1 MTSTLTLS
9 QVAKSFGSN
18 RVLNNLSLEVSKGD
32 FVAILGSSGSGKTT
46 LLRLIAGFDSPDAG
60 EISIA
65 GKTVAAKSIFVP
77 ADKRRVGYVP
87 QDASLFPHL
96 NVFENVAFGLKGLSK
111 PARVDRVRALLKLVS
126 MEAFEDQ
133 TATSLSGGQKH
144 RIALARALAP
154 EPELVLLD
162 EPFAALDAELRT
174 RIREEIK
181 QVLDKVSST
190 TILVTHDQEEALSIA
205 DKVALLRAGSFAQ
218 VGNPREIYSEPVD
231 LGVATFLGDSVIV
244 DGVISGGKVKT
255 SLGQLT
261 LLNTATEGSKGK
273 VAIRPENFYLQP
285 DLNGNSTVVS
295 RQFFGH
301 DAVVEVKTPEQLIR
315 ARSSGP
321 FAPEVGMKVTV
332 WVRGAVNFYPE
343 NQA

>member
-1 MTSTLTLS
+1 VVATLTLNGVS
-9 QVAKSFGSN
+9 KAFGSHV
-18 RVLNNLSLEVSKGD
+18 VLEGLSLEVANGE
-32 FVAILGSSGSGKTT
+32 FVAVLGSSGSGKTT
-46 LLRLIAGFDSPDAG
+46 LLRLIAGFDDPDTG
-60 EISIA
+60 EISIT
-65 GKTVAAKSIFVP
+65 GKTVAAWKVFVP
-77 ADKRRVGYVP
+77 AEARKVGYVP
-87 QDASLFPHL
+87 QDAALFPHL
-96 NVFENVAFGLKGLSK
+96 SVFENVAFGLKGLSK
-111 PARVDRVRALLKLVS
+111 AARGDRVRSLLKLVS
-126 MEAFEDQ
+126 MEAFENQ
-133 TATSLSGGQKH
+133 SSTSLSGGQKH

-162 EPFAALDAELRT
+162 EPFAALDAELRA

-181 QVLDKVSST
+181 QVLEKVSST

-205 DKVALLRAGSFAQ
+205 DRVALLRDGNFAQ

-244 DGVISGGKVKT
+244 DGLVEADKVKT

-261 LLNTATEGSKGK
+261 LLNSATEGSRGK

-285 DLNGNSTVVS
+285 DLNGDSIVVG

-301 DAVVEVKTPEQLIR
+301 DAVVEVKTPDQLIR

-343 NQA
+343 G

>member
-1 MTSTLTLS
+1 MVATLALS
-9 QVAKSFGSN
+9 GISKSFGSQG
-18 RVLNNLSLEVSKGD
+18 VLKGLSLEVANGE
-32 FVAILGSSGSGKTT
+32 FVAVLGSSGSGKTT
-46 LLRLIAGFDSPDAG
+46 LLRLIAGFDDPDTG

-65 GKTVAAKSIFVP
+65 GKTVAAKNVFVP
-77 ADKRRVGYVP
+77 AEARKVGYVP
-87 QDASLFPHL
+87 QDAALFPHL
-96 NVFENVAFGLKGLSK
+96 SVSENIAFGLKGLSK
-111 PARVDRVRALLKLVS
+111 LARTDRVRQLLKLVS
-126 MEAFEDQ
+126 MEAFESQ
-133 TATSLSGGQKH
+133 SSTSLSGGQKH

-154 EPELVLLD
+154 EPELILLD
-162 EPFAALDAELRT
+162 EPFAALDAELRS
-174 RIREEIK
+174 RIRDEIK
-181 QVLDKVSST
+181 DVLDKVSST

-205 DKVALLRAGSFAQ
+205 DRVALLRDGNFAQ
-218 VGNPREIYSEPVD
+218 VGNPREIYSAPVD

-244 DGVISGGKVKT
+244 DGVVEKDKVST

-261 LLNTATEGSKGK
+261 LLNSAKEGSRGK

-285 DLNGNSTVVS
+285 DLNGDSVVVG

-301 DAVVEVKTPEQLIR
+301 DAVVEVKTPKQLIR

-343 NQA
+343 G

>member
-1 MTSTLTLS
+1 MVSTLALS
-9 QVAKSFGSN
+9 GISKSFGSQL
-18 RVLNNLSLEVSKGD
+18 VLKDLSLEVANGE
-32 FVAILGSSGSGKTT
+32 FVAVLGSSGSGKTT
-46 LLRLIAGFDSPDAG
+46 LLRLIAGFDDPDSG
-60 EISIA
+60 EISIS
-65 GKTVAAKSIFVP
+65 GKLVAAKNVFV
-77 ADKRRVGYVP
+77 AAEARKVGYVP
-87 QDASLFPHL
+87 QDAALFPHL
-96 NVFENVAFGLKGLSK
+96 SVSENIAFGLKGLGK
-111 PARVDRVRALLKLVS
+111 NARTDRVRSLLKLVS
-126 MEAFEDQ
+126 MEEFENQ
-133 TATSLSGGQKH
+133 SSTSLSGGQKH

-154 EPELVLLD
+154 EPELILLD
-162 EPFAALDAELRT
+162 EPFAALDAELRS
-174 RIREEIK
+174 RIRDEIK

-205 DKVALLRAGSFAQ
+205 DRVALLRDGNFAQ
-218 VGNPREIYSEPVD
+218 VGNPREIYSAPVD

-244 DGVISGGKVKT
+244 DGVIESGKVST

-261 LLNTATEGSKGK
+261 LLNSAKEASRGK

-285 DLNGNSTVVS
+285 DLNGDSIVVG

-301 DAVVEVKTPEQLIR
+301 DAVVEVKTPKQLIR

-343 NQA
+343 G

>member
-1 MTSTLTLS
+1 VILTLS
-9 QVAKSFGSN
+9 NISKSFGTQ
-18 RVLNNLSLEVSKGD
+18 RVLRDLSLSVAEGE
-32 FVAILGSSGSGKTT
+32 FVAVLGSSGSGKTT
-46 LLRLIAGFDSPDAG
+46 LLRLIAGFDEPDTG

-65 GKTVAAKSIFVP
+65 GKLVAGSKVFVP
-77 ADKRRVGYVP
+77 AEQRKVGYVP
-87 QDASLFPHL
+87 QDAALFPHL
-96 NVFENVAFGLKGLSK
+96 SVFENIAFGLKGLSK
-111 PARVDRVRALLKLVS
+111 AARVDRVRSLLKLVS
-126 MEAFEDQ
+126 MEAFENSSSTD
-133 TATSLSGGQKH
+133 LSGGQKH

-154 EPELVLLD
+154 EPELILLD
-162 EPFAALDAELRT
+162 EPFAALDAELRA

-181 QVLDKVSST
+181 GVLDQVSCT

-205 DKVALLRAGSFAQ
+205 DRVALLRDGSFAQ

-244 DGVISGGKVKT
+244 DGVIESGKVAT

-261 LLNTATEGSKGK
+261 LLNSATEGSKGK

-285 DLNGNSTVVS
+285 DLNGDSIVVG

-301 DAVVEVKTPEQLIR
+301 DAVVEVKTPGQLIR

-321 FAPEVGMKVTV
+321 FAPEIGMRVTV

-343 NQA
+343 K

>member
-1 MTSTLTLS
+1 VNTILALNNVS
-9 QVAKSFGSN
+9 KSFGSQK
-18 RVLNNLSLEVSKGD
+18 VLNRLSLEVADGE
-32 FVAILGSSGSGKTT
+32 FVAVLGSSGSGKTT
-46 LLRLIAGFDSPDAG
+46 LLRLIAGFDDPDTG

-65 GKTVAAKSIFVP
+65 GKLVAGKNIFVP
-77 ADKRRVGYVP
+77 AEARKVGYVP
-87 QDASLFPHL
+87 QDAALFPHL
-96 NVFENVAFGLKGLSK
+96 SVFENVAFGLKGLSK
-111 PARVDRVRALLKLVS
+111 TARTDRVRSLLKLVS
-126 MEAFEDQ
+126 MEAFENQ
-133 TATSLSGGQKH
+133 AATALSGGQKH

-154 EPELVLLD
+154 EPELILLD
-162 EPFAALDAELRT
+162 EPFAALDAELRS
-174 RIREEIK
+174 RIRDEIK
-181 QVLDKVSST
+181 EVLDKVSST

-205 DKVALLRAGSFAQ
+205 DRVALLRDGNFAQ
-218 VGNPREIYSEPVD
+218 VGNPREIYSAPVD

-244 DGVISGGKVKT
+244 DGVVESDKVST

-261 LLNTATEGSKGK
+261 LLNSAKVGSRGK

-285 DLNGNSTVVS
+285 DLNGDSIVVG

-301 DAVVEVKTPEQLIR
+301 DAVVEVKTPDQLIR

-343 NQA
+343 K

>member
-1 MTSTLTLS
+1 MVTTLALS
-9 QVAKSFGSN
+9 KISKSFGAEP
-18 RVLNNLSLEVSKGD
+18 VLTNLSLEISNGE
-32 FVAILGSSGSGKTT
+32 FVAVLGSSGSGKTT
-46 LLRLIAGFDSPDAG
+46 LLRLIAGFDDPDRG
-60 EISIA
+60 EISIS
-65 GKTVAAKSIFVP
+65 GKTVAGKNIFVP
-77 ADKRRVGYVP
+77 AEARKVGYVP
-87 QDASLFPHL
+87 QDAALFPHL
-96 NVFENVAFGLKGLSK
+96 SVSENIAFGLRGLTK
-111 PARVDRVRALLKLVS
+111 LARTARVRELLKLVS
-126 MEAFEDQ
+126 MAEFENQ
-133 TATSLSGGQKH
+133 SATSLSGGQKH

-154 EPELVLLD
+154 EPELILLD

-174 RIREEIK
+174 RIRDEIK
-181 QVLDKVSST
+181 QVLDNVSST

-205 DKVALLRAGSFAQ
+205 DRVALLRDGNFAQ

-231 LGVATFLGDSVIV
+231 LGVATFLGDSVII
-244 DGVISGGKVKT
+244 DGVVHADKVQT

-261 LLNTATEGSKGK
+261 LLNSAKEGSVGK

-285 DLNGNSTVVS
+285 DLNGDSIVVG

-301 DAVVEVKTPEQLIR
+301 DAVVEVKTPKQLIR

-343 NQA
+343 G

>member
-1 MTSTLTLS
+1 MILTLS
-9 QVAKSFGSN
+9 NVSKSFGTQT
-18 RVLNNLSLEVSKGD
+18 VLKGLSLD
-32 FVAILGSSGSGKTT
+32 VADGEFLAVLGSSGSGKTT
-46 LLRLIAGFDSPDAG
+46 LLRLIAGFDEPDSG
-60 EISIA
+60 EISIS
-65 GKTVAAKSIFVP
+65 GKLVAAKNIFV
-77 ADKRRVGYVP
+77 AAEARKVGYVP
-87 QDASLFPHL
+87 QDAALFPHL
-96 NVFENVAFGLKGLSK
+96 SVFENVAFGLKGLSK
-111 PARVDRVRALLKLVS
+111 AARVDRVRELLKLVS
-126 MEAFEDQ
+126 MESFENQ
-133 TATSLSGGQKH
+133 SATELSGGQKH

-154 EPELVLLD
+154 EPELILLD

-205 DKVALLRAGSFAQ
+205 DRVALLRDGNFAQ
-218 VGNPREIYSEPVD
+218 VGNPREIYSAPVD

-244 DGVISGGKVKT
+244 DGVIESGKVST
-255 SLGQLT
+255 SLGKLT
-261 LLNTATEGSKGK
+261 LLNSAKEASRGK

-285 DLNGNSTVVS
+285 DLNGDSIVVG

-301 DAVVEVKTPEQLIR
+301 DAVVEVKTPKQLIR

-343 NQA
+343 A

>member
-1 MTSTLTLS
+1 VVSTLALS
-9 QVAKSFGSN
+9 GLSKSFGSKP
-18 RVLNNLSLEVSKGD
+18 VLQNLSLEIANGE
-32 FVAILGSSGSGKTT
+32 FVAVLGSSGSGKTT
-46 LLRLIAGFDSPDAG
+46 LLRLIAGFDDPDSG
-60 EISIA
+60 EISISGKLVA
-65 GKTVAAKSIFVP
+65 SKTVFVAAEARK
-77 ADKRRVGYVP
+77 VGYVP
-87 QDASLFPHL
+87 QDAALFPHL
-96 NVFENVAFGLKGLSK
+96 SVFENVAFGLKGLSK
-111 PARVDRVRALLKLVS
+111 SARVDRVRELLKLVS
-126 MEAFEDQ
+126 MESFENQ
-133 TATSLSGGQKH
+133 SATELSGGQKH
-144 RIALARALAP
+144 RVALARALAP
-154 EPELVLLD
+154 EPELILLD
-162 EPFAALDAELRT
+162 EPFAALDAELRA

-205 DKVALLRAGSFAQ
+205 DRVALLRDGNFAQ
-218 VGNPREIYSEPVD
+218 VGNPREIYSAPVD

-244 DGVISGGKVKT
+244 DGVIESGKVST

-261 LLNTATEGSKGK
+261 LLNSAKEASRGK

-285 DLNGNSTVVS
+285 DLNGYSIVVG

-301 DAVVEVKTPEQLIR
+301 DAVVEVKTPKQLIR

-343 NQA
+343 G

>member
-1 MTSTLTLS
+1 MVSTLALS
-9 QVAKSFGSN
+9 GLSKSFGSKP
-18 RVLNNLSLEVSKGD
+18 VLQNLSLEIANGE
-32 FVAILGSSGSGKTT
+32 FVAVLGSSGSGKTT
-46 LLRLIAGFDSPDAG
+46 LLRLIAGFDDPDSG
-60 EISIA
+60 EISIS
-65 GKTVAAKSIFVP
+65 GKLVASKNVFVAAEARK
-77 ADKRRVGYVP
+77 VGYVP
-87 QDASLFPHL
+87 QDAALFPHL
-96 NVFENVAFGLKGLSK
+96 SVFENVAFGLKGLSK
-111 PARVDRVRALLKLVS
+111 AARVDRVRELLKLVS
-126 MEAFEDQ
+126 MESFENQ
-133 TATSLSGGQKH
+133 SATELSGGQKH
-144 RIALARALAP
+144 RVALARALAP

-162 EPFAALDAELRT
+162 EPFAALDAELRA

-205 DKVALLRAGSFAQ
+205 DRVALLRDGNFAQ
-218 VGNPREIYSEPVD
+218 VGNPREIYSAPVD

-244 DGVISGGKVKT
+244 DGVIESGKVST

-261 LLNTATEGSKGK
+261 LLNSAKEASRGK

-285 DLNGNSTVVS
+285 DLNGDSIVVG

-301 DAVVEVKTPEQLIR
+301 DAVVEVKTPNQLIR

-343 NQA
+343 G

>member
-1 MTSTLTLS
+1 MVSTLVLS
-9 QVAKSFGSN
+9 GISKSFGSQL
-18 RVLNNLSLEVSKGD
+18 VLKDLSLEVANGE
-32 FVAILGSSGSGKTT
+32 FVAVLGSSGSGKTT
-46 LLRLIAGFDSPDAG
+46 LLRLIAGFDDPDSG
-60 EISIA
+60 EISIS
-65 GKTVAAKSIFVP
+65 GKLVAAKNVFV
-77 ADKRRVGYVP
+77 AAEARKVGYVP
-87 QDASLFPHL
+87 QDAALFPHL
-96 NVFENVAFGLKGLSK
+96 SVSENIAFGLKGLGK
-111 PARVDRVRALLKLVS
+111 TARTDRVRSLLKLVS
-126 MEAFEDQ
+126 MEEFENQ
-133 TATSLSGGQKH
+133 SSTSLSGGQKH

-154 EPELVLLD
+154 EPELILLD
-162 EPFAALDAELRT
+162 EPFAALDAELRS
-174 RIREEIK
+174 RIRDEIK

-205 DKVALLRAGSFAQ
+205 DRVALLRDGNFAQ
-218 VGNPREIYSEPVD
+218 VGNPREIYSAPVD

-244 DGVISGGKVKT
+244 DGVIESGKVST

-261 LLNTATEGSKGK
+261 LLNSAKEASRGK

-285 DLNGNSTVVS
+285 DLNGDSIVVG

-301 DAVVEVKTPEQLIR
+301 DAVVEVKTPKQLIR

-343 NQA
+343 G

>member
-1 MTSTLTLS
+1 VVATLALS
-9 QVAKSFGSN
+9 GISKSFGSQV
-18 RVLNNLSLEVSKGD
+18 VLEGLSLEVANGE
-32 FVAILGSSGSGKTT
+32 FVAVLGSSGSGKTT
-46 LLRLIAGFDSPDAG
+46 LLRLIAGFDDPDTG

-65 GKTVAAKSIFVP
+65 GKTVAAKNVFVP
-77 ADKRRVGYVP
+77 AEARKVGYVP
-87 QDASLFPHL
+87 QDAALFPHL
-96 NVFENVAFGLKGLSK
+96 SVAENIAFGLRGLSK
-111 PARVDRVRALLKLVS
+111 VARTDRVRQLLKLVS
-126 MEAFEDQ
+126 MEEFETQ
-133 TATSLSGGQKH
+133 SSTSLSGGQKH

-162 EPFAALDAELRT
+162 EPFAALDAELRS
-174 RIREEIK
+174 RIRDEIK
-181 QVLDKVSST
+181 DVLDKVSST

-205 DKVALLRAGSFAQ
+205 DRVALLRDGNFAQ
-218 VGNPREIYSEPVD
+218 IGNPREIYSEPVD

-244 DGVISGGKVKT
+244 DGVVHLDKVNT

-261 LLNTATEGSKGK
+261 LLNSAKEGSTGK

-285 DLNGNSTVVS
+285 DLKGDSIVVG

-301 DAVVEVKTPEQLIR
+301 DAVVEVKTPKQLIR

-343 NQA
+343 G

>member
-1 MTSTLTLS
+1 MVTTLALS
-9 QVAKSFGSN
+9 HVSKSFGN
-18 RVLNNLSLEVSKGD
+18 QKVLSNLSLEVSNGE
-32 FVAILGSSGSGKTT
+32 FLAVLGSSGSGKTT
-46 LLRLIAGFDSPDAG
+46 LLRLIAGFDDPDSG

-65 GKTVAAKSIFVP
+65 GQLVAAKNVFVP
-77 ADKRRVGYVP
+77 AEARKVGYVP
-87 QDASLFPHL
+87 QDAALFPHL
-96 NVFENVAFGLKGLSK
+96 SVFENVAFGLKGLSK
-111 PARVDRVRALLKLVS
+111 TARTDRVRSLLKLVS
-126 MEAFEDQ
+126 MEAFESQ
-133 TATSLSGGQKH
+133 GSTSLSGGQKH

-154 EPELVLLD
+154 EPELILLD
-162 EPFAALDAELRT
+162 EPFAALDAELRS
-174 RIREEIK
+174 RIRDEIK
-181 QVLDKVSST
+181 DVLDQVSST

-205 DKVALLRAGSFAQ
+205 DRVALLRDGNFAQ
-218 VGNPREIYSEPVD
+218 VGNPREIYSAPVD

-244 DGVISGGKVKT
+244 DGVVESGKVST

-261 LLNTATEGSKGK
+261 LLNSAKAGSRGK

-285 DLNGNSTVVS
+285 DLNGDSIVVG

-301 DAVVEVKTPEQLIR
+301 DAVVEVKTPNQLIR

-343 NQA
+343 S

>member
-1 MTSTLTLS
+1 MVTTLALS
-9 QVAKSFGSN
+9 KISKSFGAEP
-18 RVLNNLSLEVSKGD
+18 VLTNLSLEISNGE
-32 FVAILGSSGSGKTT
+32 FVAVLGSSGSGKTT
-46 LLRLIAGFDSPDAG
+46 LLRLIAGFDDPDRG
-60 EISIA
+60 EISIS
-65 GKTVAAKSIFVP
+65 GKTVAGKNIFVP
-77 ADKRRVGYVP
+77 AEARKVGYVP
-87 QDASLFPHL
+87 QDAALFPHL
-96 NVFENVAFGLKGLSK
+96 SVSENIAFGLRGLTK
-111 PARVDRVRALLKLVS
+111 LARTARVRELLKLVS
-126 MEAFEDQ
+126 MDEFENQ
-133 TATSLSGGQKH
+133 SATSLSGGQKH

-154 EPELVLLD
+154 EPELILLD

-174 RIREEIK
+174 RIRDEIK
-181 QVLDKVSST
+181 QVLDNVSST

-205 DKVALLRAGSFAQ
+205 DRVALLRDGNFAQ

-231 LGVATFLGDSVIV
+231 LGVATFLGDSVII
-244 DGVISGGKVKT
+244 DGVVHADKVQT

-261 LLNTATEGSKGK
+261 LLNSAKEGSVGK

-285 DLNGNSTVVS
+285 DLNGDSIVVG

-301 DAVVEVKTPEQLIR
+301 DAVVEVKTPKQLIR

-343 NQA
+343 G

>member
-1 MTSTLTLS
+1 VVATLALS
-9 QVAKSFGSN
+9 GISKSFGSQG
-18 RVLNNLSLEVSKGD
+18 VLKGLSLEVANGE
-32 FVAILGSSGSGKTT
+32 FVAVLGSSGSGKTT
-46 LLRLIAGFDSPDAG
+46 LLRLIAGFDDPDTG

-65 GKTVAAKSIFVP
+65 GKTVAAKNVFVP
-77 ADKRRVGYVP
+77 AEARKVGYVP
-87 QDASLFPHL
+87 QDAALFPHL
-96 NVFENVAFGLKGLSK
+96 SVSENIAFGLKGLSK
-111 PARVDRVRALLKLVS
+111 LARTDRVRQLLKLVS
-126 MEAFEDQ
+126 MEAFESQ
-133 TATSLSGGQKH
+133 SSTSLSGGQKH

-154 EPELVLLD
+154 EPELILLD
-162 EPFAALDAELRT
+162 EPFAALDAELRS
-174 RIREEIK
+174 RIRDEIK
-181 QVLDKVSST
+181 DVLDKVSST

-205 DKVALLRAGSFAQ
+205 DRVALLRDGNFAQ
-218 VGNPREIYSEPVD
+218 VGNPREIYSAPVD

-244 DGVISGGKVKT
+244 DGVVEKDKVST

-261 LLNTATEGSKGK
+261 LLNSATEGSRGK

-285 DLNGNSTVVS
+285 DLNGDSVVVG

-301 DAVVEVKTPEQLIR
+301 DAVVEVKTPKQLIR

-343 NQA
+343 G

>member
-1 MTSTLTLS
+1 MVATLALS
-9 QVAKSFGSN
+9 KISKSFGAN
-18 RVLNNLSLEVSKGD
+18 PVLKSLSLEISNGE
-32 FVAILGSSGSGKTT
+32 FVAVLGSSGSGKTT
-46 LLRLIAGFDSPDAG
+46 LLRLIAGFDDPDSG
-60 EISIA
+60 EISISGKIVA
-65 GKTVAAKSIFVP
+65 GKNIFVP
-77 ADKRRVGYVP
+77 AEARKVGYVP
-87 QDASLFPHL
+87 QDAALFPHL
-96 NVFENVAFGLKGLSK
+96 SVSENIAFGLRGLSK
-111 PARVDRVRALLKLVS
+111 LARTARVRELLKLVS
-126 MEAFEDQ
+126 MEEFENQ
-133 TATSLSGGQKH
+133 SATALSGGQKH

-154 EPELVLLD
+154 EPELILLD

-181 QVLDKVSST
+181 NVLDKVSST

-205 DKVALLRAGSFAQ
+205 DRVALLRDGNFAQ

-244 DGVISGGKVKT
+244 DGVVHLDKVQT

-261 LLNTATEGSKGK
+261 LLNSAKEGSAGK

-285 DLNGNSTVVS
+285 DLNGDSVVVG

-301 DAVVEVKTPEQLIR
+301 DAVVEVKTPKQLIR

-343 NQA
+343 G

>member
-1 MTSTLTLS
+1 MVATLALS
-9 QVAKSFGSN
+9 NISKSFGAN
-18 RVLNNLSLEVSKGD
+18 PVLENLSLEISNGE
-32 FVAILGSSGSGKTT
+32 FVAVLGSSGSGKTT
-46 LLRLIAGFDSPDAG
+46 LLRLIAGFDDPDRG
-60 EISIA
+60 EISIS
-65 GKTVAAKSIFVP
+65 GKTVAGKNVFVP
-77 ADKRRVGYVP
+77 AEARRVGYVP
-87 QDASLFPHL
+87 QDAALFPHL
-96 NVFENVAFGLKGLSK
+96 SVSENIAFGLKGLSK
-111 PARVDRVRALLKLVS
+111 LARVARVRELLKLVS
-126 MEAFEDQ
+126 MEEFENQ
-133 TATSLSGGQKH
+133 SATSLSGGQKH

-154 EPELVLLD
+154 EPELILLD

-205 DKVALLRAGSFAQ
+205 DRVALLRDGNFAQ

-244 DGVISGGKVKT
+244 DGVVHLNKVNT

-261 LLNTATEGSKGK
+261 LLNSAKEGSAGK

-285 DLNGNSTVVS
+285 DLNGDSIVVG

-301 DAVVEVKTPEQLIR
+301 DAVVEVKTPKQLIR

-343 NQA
+343 S

>member
-1 MTSTLTLS
+1 MILTLS
-9 QVAKSFGSN
+9 NVSKSFGTQT
-18 RVLNNLSLEVSKGD
+18 VLKELSLDVADGE
-32 FVAILGSSGSGKTT
+32 FVAVLGSSGSGKTT
-46 LLRLIAGFDSPDAG
+46 LLRLIAGFDEPDSG
-60 EISIA
+60 EISIS
-65 GKTVAAKSIFVP
+65 GKLVAAKNVFV
-77 ADKRRVGYVP
+77 AAEARKVGYVP
-87 QDASLFPHL
+87 QDAALFPHL
-96 NVFENVAFGLKGLSK
+96 SVFENVAFGLRGLSK
-111 PARVDRVRALLKLVS
+111 AARVDRVRELLKLVS
-126 MEAFEDQ
+126 MESFENQ
-133 TATSLSGGQKH
+133 SATELSGGQKH
-144 RIALARALAP
+144 RVALARALAP
-154 EPELVLLD
+154 EPELILLD

-205 DKVALLRAGSFAQ
+205 DRVALLRDGNFAQ
-218 VGNPREIYSEPVD
+218 VGNPREIYSAPVD

-244 DGVISGGKVKT
+244 DGVIESGKVST

-261 LLNTATEGSKGK
+261 LLNSAKEASRGK

-285 DLNGNSTVVS
+285 DLNGDSIVVG

-301 DAVVEVKTPEQLIR
+301 DVVVEVKTPKQLIR

-343 NQA
+343 A

>member
-1 MTSTLTLS
+1 VILTLS
-9 QVAKSFGSN
+9 NVSKSFGTQT
-18 RVLNNLSLEVSKGD
+18 VLKGLSLDVADGE
-32 FVAILGSSGSGKTT
+32 FVAVLGSSGSGKTT
-46 LLRLIAGFDSPDAG
+46 LLRLIAGFDEPDSG
-60 EISIA
+60 EISISKKLVA
-65 GKTVAAKSIFVP
+65 SKNVCVAAEARK
-77 ADKRRVGYVP
+77 VGYVP
-87 QDASLFPHL
+87 QDAALFPHL
-96 NVFENVAFGLKGLSK
+96 SVFENVAFGLKGLSK
-111 PARVDRVRALLKLVS
+111 AARVDRVRQLLKLVS
-126 MEAFEDQ
+126 MESFENQ
-133 TATSLSGGQKH
+133 SATELSGGQKH

-154 EPELVLLD
+154 EPELILLD

-205 DKVALLRAGSFAQ
+205 DRVALLRDGNFAQ
-218 VGNPREIYSEPVD
+218 VGNPREIYSAPVD

-244 DGVISGGKVKT
+244 DGVIESGKVST

-261 LLNTATEGSKGK
+261 LLNSAKEASRGK

-285 DLNGNSTVVS
+285 DLNGDSIVVG

-301 DAVVEVKTPEQLIR
+301 DAVVEVKTPKQLIR

-343 NQA
+343 A

>member
-1 MTSTLTLS
+1 MILTLS
-9 QVAKSFGSN
+9 NVSKSFGTQT
-18 RVLNNLSLEVSKGD
+18 VLKGLSLDVADGE
-32 FVAILGSSGSGKTT
+32 FVAVLGSSGSGKTT
-46 LLRLIAGFDSPDAG
+46 LLRLIAGFDEPDSG
-60 EISIA
+60 EISIS
-65 GKTVAAKSIFVP
+65 GKLVAAKNVFV
-77 ADKRRVGYVP
+77 AAEARKVGYVP
-87 QDASLFPHL
+87 QDAALFPHL
-96 NVFENVAFGLKGLSK
+96 SVFENVAFGLKGLSK
-111 PARVDRVRALLKLVS
+111 AARVDRVRELLKLVS
-126 MEAFEDQ
+126 MESFENQ
-133 TATSLSGGQKH
+133 SATELSGGQKH
-144 RIALARALAP
+144 RVALARALAP
-154 EPELVLLD
+154 EPELILLD

-205 DKVALLRAGSFAQ
+205 DRVALLRDGNFAQ
-218 VGNPREIYSEPVD
+218 VGNPREIYSAPVD

-244 DGVISGGKVKT
+244 DGVIESGKVRT

-261 LLNTATEGSKGK
+261 LLNSAKEASRGK

-285 DLNGNSTVVS
+285 DLNGDSIVVG

-301 DAVVEVKTPEQLIR
+301 DAVVEVKTPKQLIR

-343 NQA
+343 A

>member
-1 MTSTLTLS
+1 VILTLS
-9 QVAKSFGSN
+9 DVSKSFGKQS
-18 RVLNNLSLEVSKGD
+18 VLKGLSLEVADGE
-32 FVAILGSSGSGKTT
+32 FVAVLGSSGSGKTT
-46 LLRLIAGFDSPDAG
+46 LLRLIAGFDDPESG
-60 EISIA
+60 EISIS
-65 GKTVAAKSIFVP
+65 GKLVASKNIFVAAESRK
-77 ADKRRVGYVP
+77 VGYVP
-87 QDASLFPHL
+87 QDAALFPHL
-96 NVFENVAFGLKGLSK
+96 SVFENVAFGLKGLSK
-111 PARVDRVRALLKLVS
+111 AARVDRVRQLLKLVS
-126 MEAFEDQ
+126 MESFENQ
-133 TATSLSGGQKH
+133 SATDLSGGQKH
-144 RIALARALAP
+144 RVALARALAP
-154 EPELVLLD
+154 EPELILLD

-181 QVLDKVSST
+181 QVLDNVSST

-205 DKVALLRAGSFAQ
+205 DRVALLRDGNFAQ
-218 VGNPREIYSEPVD
+218 VGNPREIYSAPVD

-244 DGVISGGKVKT
+244 DGVVESGKVST

-261 LLNTATEGSKGK
+261 LLNSAKEASRGK

-285 DLNGNSTVVS
+285 DLNGDSIVVG

-301 DAVVEVKTPEQLIR
+301 DAVVEVKTPKQLIR

-343 NQA
+343 A